1 MDSAV
6 AAIQARNVLK
16 ISRDVSRIRDDNEGV
31 KALLAA
37 SNEPCFELTSN
48 PTIRMKNN
56 KHYAHIW
63 RRPNKNS
70 IKGKHVNSSLF
81 K

>member
-16 ISRDVSRIRDDNEGV
+16 ISRDVSRIRDDDEGV

-48 PTIRMKNN
+48 PTNN
-56 KHYAHIW
+56 ANEK
-63 RRPNKNS
+63 
-70 IKGKHVNSSLF
+70 
-81 K
+81 